1 MKKLEIMNVL
11 NRKFGRVGFKIQ
23 KHSPEILVIAGVV
36 GTVTSAIMACKA
48 TTKLGD
54 ILSESKNSIDSIHD
68 AMEHPDELPE
78 IYTKEDGK
86 KDLAIVYTQTALKLT
101 KLYAPSVI
109 LGGLSITAILTSNKI
124 LRKRN
129 VALAAAYTAVDTGF
143 KNYRHNVIERFGE
156 DLDKEL
162 KYNIKAKTVEETIT
176 DDNGKKKKVK
186 ETVNTVGAIDG
197 YSVYAKIYDD
207 GCNGWTK
214 DPEAN
219 LMFLR
224 RQQDAANEILQSR
237 GHLFLND
244 VYEMLGI
251 HKTAAG
257 QIVGWV
263 YDKNQ
268 PIGDNYVDFG
278 IYDINH
284 AANCR
289 FVNGLERTIVLD
301 FNVDG
306 PIYEML

>member
-48 TTKLGD
+48 TTKLDD
-54 ILSESKNSIDSIHD
+54 ILSESKDSIDSIHD

-124 LRKRN
+124 LRRRN

>member
-48 TTKLGD
+48 TTKLDD
-54 ILSESKNSIDSIHD
+54 ILSESKDSIDSIHD

-124 LRKRN
+124 LRRRN

-186 ETVNTVGAIDG
+186 ETGNR
-197 YSVYAKIYDD
+197 
-207 GCNGWTK
+207 
-214 DPEAN
+214 
-219 LMFLR
+219 L
-224 RQQDAANEILQSR
+224 
-237 GHLFLND
+237 LFR
-244 VYEMLGI
+244 I
-251 HKTAAG
+251 
-257 QIVGWV
+257 
-263 YDKNQ
+263 
-268 PIGDNYVDFG
+268 
-278 IYDINH
+278 
-284 AANCR
+284 
-289 FVNGLERTIVLD
+289 
-301 FNVDG
+301 
-306 PIYEML
+306 